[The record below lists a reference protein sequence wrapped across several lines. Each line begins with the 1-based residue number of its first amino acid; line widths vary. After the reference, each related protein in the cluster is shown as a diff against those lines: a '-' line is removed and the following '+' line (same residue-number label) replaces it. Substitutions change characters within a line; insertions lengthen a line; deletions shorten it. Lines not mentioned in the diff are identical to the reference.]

1 MRFTF
6 ETLGRPKSGLL
17 PVLLPGLLLV
27 CACARP
33 DARLAVPVADGHDC
47 ATAMPV
53 ESVREEYVWIKQNR
67 PGARLVRQS
76 LISCKEG
83 NFPAD
88 LLEIRL
94 PDGTV
99 KPVYFNITKVMEGYQ
114 KLLGK

>member
-6 ETLGRPKSGLL
+6 ERRGRGQSALL
-17 PVLLPGLLLV
+17 PGLLPGLLLV

-33 DARLAVPVADGHDC
+33 DARLAAPAADGHDC
-47 ATAMPV
+47 ATAIPV
-53 ESVREEYVWIKQNR
+53 ESVREEYVWIKQNQ

-76 LISCKEG
+76 LISCTSR

-94 PDGTV
+94 SDGTV

-114 KLLGK
+114 KLLGR